1 LISILSNSFYFIF
14 FFLIEIL
21 EVADL
26 NQLSSKKLRLQ
37 LEDEFKIDLTDR
49 KKEIDELIISIVEEI
64 ETDSKNKD
72 PEQKKVE
79 EEAEKKAKETERIY
93 EDMKLETTQADDQE
107 MEIDSPKKNASK
119 KSKAP
124 PKQTTNSKQKRSQK
138 GKSDDYINSDSDD
151 DKVFNHFFF
160 FEKDFL
166 R

>member
-1 LISILSNSFYFIF
+1 M
-14 FFLIEIL
+14 
-21 EVADL
+21 
-26 NQLSSKKLRLQ
+26 
-37 LEDEFKIDLTDR
+37 TDR

-151 DKVFNHFFF
+151 DKVFNHFF
-160 FEKDFL
+160 L
-166 R
+166 RKIF